1 MVEANVCSGDAITA
15 WDWAAGRET
24 LRAMAVRCCGLE
36 MTRAFVLRM
45 MNGRVS
51 ANESIVFFFVN
62 TDCRHVE
69 MFGDIW

>member
-1 MVEANVCSGDAITA
+1 M
-15 WDWAAGRET
+15 
-24 LRAMAVRCCGLE
+24 
-36 MTRAFVLRM
+36 RAFVLRT

-62 TDCRHVE
+62 TGCRHLE